1 MDGTPTL
8 RMNEFMLATIA
19 TGKADLGPPRS
30 ETTGSS
36 LPEPTEVKF
45 ALNTEVEYLIKG
57 AEERFDALVGAH
69 DLHVNDYQERVFRC
83 LTHGYPRCSTTRD
96 MARTT

>member
-36 LPEPTEVKF
+36 LPAPTELKF
-45 ALNTEVEYLIKG
+45 ALNDEVERLVKG
-57 AEERFDALVGAH
+57 AEERFDALIAAH
-69 DLHVNDYQERVFRC
+69 DLHVRFCPVLIPFGLSGNSC
-83 LTHGYPRCSTTRD
+83 G
-96 MARTT
+96 